1 MQGTG
6 GQTPPQSRGTPQS
19 HLLHSQQGHSNRLPQ
34 SDKMVNQHQPAK
46 SSRSP
51 VCRGFCPHLSSI
63 VSDARYIDGRGG
75 EPGCLV
81 TKNMSRTT
89 DFHGQTLPRQ
99 VSVLLTLLLCTVF
112 VVPLP
117 MTDSASAGN
126 CSVDDAIV
134 PDAAAPAAHGPDG
147 KLPFPCQNR
156 PCGCRSASNCLK
168 KCCCFRPSQNSA
180 TARIQTRKPD
190 RSTQTNNTKTA
201 PATDA
206 DQTRWHTVSFIQSME
221 CQGLGIASVC
231 FVVSLTAPAAP
242 LPLAADPDDY
252 PRPASQTL
260 PAVSLQPPVPPPK
273 LFA

>member
-1 MQGTG
+1 
-6 GQTPPQSRGTPQS
+6 
-19 HLLHSQQGHSNRLPQ
+19 
-34 SDKMVNQHQPAK
+34 
-46 SSRSP
+46 
-51 VCRGFCPHLSSI
+51 
-63 VSDARYIDGRGG
+63 
-75 EPGCLV
+75 
-81 TKNMSRTT
+81 MSRTII
-89 DFHGQTLPRQ
+89 FYGPIPRQ
-99 VSVLLTLLLCTVF
+99 QASVLLTLLLCTVF

-117 MTDSASAGN
+117 MTDSASTSN
-126 CSVDDAIV
+126 CSVDSAV
-134 PDAAAPAAHGPDG
+134 VGASAPADQAPEVE
-147 KLPFPCQNR
+147 LPFPCQNR
-156 PCGCRSASNCLK
+156 QCGCRSASNCLK

-242 LPLAADPDDY
+242 LPLASDPDDY